1 MKRVL
6 VAIVCVGL
14 LAGCGGDDDSD
25 SSEQEITAVVAQL
38 QAASR
43 EGDGAR
49 ICDALFTE
57 NLAISVKNASKQEC
71 ADEVAENVASDDA
84 EFTLENLKV
93 NGNNATAQVVD
104 QRGQRS
110 AVLFQREG
118 DSWRI
123 ARIAGVGS

>member
-6 VAIVCVGL
+6 AVALCAGL
-14 LAGCGGDDDSD
+14 LAGCGDDDSD
-25 SSEQEITAVVAQL
+25 SSEGQITAVVMEL
-38 QAASR
+38 QDASR
-43 EGDGAR
+43 AGNGAR
-49 ICDALFTE
+49 ICDQLFTE
-57 NLAISVKNASKQEC
+57 NLAISVKRASKQEC

-84 EFTLENLKV
+84 EFKIESLEV
-93 NGNNATAQVVD
+93 NGNNANGQLVD

-123 ARIAGVGS
+123 ARISGVGS

>member
-6 VAIVCVGL
+6 AVALCAGL
-14 LAGCGGDDDSD
+14 LAGCGDDDSD
-25 SSEQEITAVVAQL
+25 SSEGQITAVVMEL
-38 QAASR
+38 QDASR
-43 EGDGAR
+43 AGDGAR
-49 ICDALFTE
+49 ICDQLFTE
-57 NLAISVKNASKQEC
+57 NLAISVKRASKQEC

-84 EFTLENLKV
+84 EFKIESLEV
-93 NGNNATAQVVD
+93 NGNNANGQLVD

-123 ARIAGVGS
+123 ARISGVGS

>member
-6 VAIVCVGL
+6 AAVVCVGL
-14 LAGCGGDDDSD
+14 LAGCGDDDSD
-25 SSEQEITAVVAQL
+25 SPEKEITVVVSEL
-38 QAASR
+38 QDASR
-43 EGDGAR
+43 AGNGAQ
-49 ICDALFTE
+49 ICNDLFTE
-57 NLAISVKNASKQEC
+57 NLAISVTNASKQEC
-71 ADEVAENVASDDA
+71 ADEVAENIASDDA
-84 EFTLENLKV
+84 EFKLENLKV
-93 NGNNATAQVVD
+93 NGNNATGQVVD

>member
-1 MKRVL
+1 MKRL
-6 VAIVCVGL
+6 VAAVVCVGL
-14 LAGCGGDDDSD
+14 LAGCGDDDSD
-25 SSEQEITAVVAQL
+25 SADGEITAVVSEL
-38 QAASR
+38 QVASR

-49 ICDALFTE
+49 ICNDLFTE
-57 NLAISVKNASKQEC
+57 NLAISVKNASKHEC
-71 ADEVAENVASDDA
+71 ADEVAQNVASDDA
-84 EFTLENLKV
+84 EFKLENLKV
-93 NGNNATAQVVD
+93 NGNNATAVVVD